1 MSYTKYIDQCLKELD
16 DAAEYETDRLA
27 VQLIRIQHLTNK
39 IIHFH
44 SRDQMVDELPGI
56 PEVSAVMRLEAFRM
70 ELDRL
75 RNALALNLKSDGEM
89 ISMSTKTHRYV
100 ANAVCE
106 ARLSILPL

>member
-27 VQLIRIQHLTNK
+27 VQLARIQHLTNK

-75 RNALALNLKSDGEM
+75 RNALPLNLKSDGEM
-89 ISMSTKTHRYV
+89 ISMSTKTHCYV
-100 ANAVCE
+100 ANALCE